1 MNIEAVIFDLFGT
14 LMYISKETKPYSRLL
29 ATGGFTGIGQIH
41 AARHICLTENL
52 PTMAAVGKRL
62 WPGKQIDTSCYD
74 DEVQKEIASCTLY
87 PETLDVLSQLVQ
99 MNMKIGLI
107 SNLATPYK
115 EPFFSLGLSAFIPL
129 PVFSCDEGTLK
140 PEKKIYNLALTKMGV
155 LPEKAI
161 MVGDKVGNDVEGP
174 SFIGL
179 RGILLDRAGSSDYPM
194 KISTLRDIIIAN
206 HINNW
211 NFVPFKM

>member
-14 LMYISKETKPYSRLL
+14 LVYLSKETKPYTRLL
-29 ATGGFTGIGQIH
+29 ATGGFTGIDQIR
-41 AARHICLTENL
+41 AARYICLTEHL

-62 WPGKQIDTSCYD
+62 WPGKQIDMSCYD
-74 DEVQKEIASCTLY
+74 NEVQKEIASCALY

-99 MNMKIGLI
+99 LNMKIGLI

-115 EPFFSLGLSAFIPL
+115 EPFFKLGLSAFIPL

-140 PEKKIYNLALTKMGV
+140 PEKRIYNLALIRMGV

-179 RGILLDRAGSSDYPM
+179 RGILLDRAGSSDYPT
-194 KISTLRDIIIAN
+194 KISTLYDIIKYLDVHNA
-206 HINNW
+206 
-211 NFVPFKM
+211 